1 MVVVRNSTTDQTTK
15 IRELTLHGNRVAY
28 LDEGAGDDVLL
39 LIHGIGGSS
48 DCWRAVVPKLAA
60 RHRVIAVDL
69 LGHGQSDKPRG
80 DYSLGAFAVWLRDF
94 LDALNI
100 RAVTVI
106 GHSFGGGVALQFAH
120 QHREYCHRLVL
131 ISSGGLGPDLGRLLR
146 MLSLPGAEL
155 LLQLIGS
162 GPAVKV
168 GSALRQRALSSG
180 RETTRYSETLKG
192 QAALAD
198 RQTRA
203 AFLRTLRSVVDHR
216 GQAVCALDRLR
227 TDLPTLIIFG
237 DRDRCIPVAHA
248 HSAHNALPGSLLRLI
263 PGAGHQPQIECPDT
277 VVGLVGDFINSIDS
291 INAIDPSRDES
302 QGGRVPDRG
311 TREAR
316 SRIFVRGSAGRH
328 TQMDGIT
335 RVRPMH
341 ASRPGQVHAPDCVA
355 C

>member
-1 MVVVRNSTTDQTTK
+1 MSAVEETATQSTTEL
-15 IRELTLHGNRVAY
+15 RVLTLHGNRVAY
-28 LDEGAGDDVLL
+28 LDEGTGDVLL

-48 DCWRAVVPKLAA
+48 DCWRGVVHKLAA

-100 RAVTVI
+100 REVTVV

-120 QHREYCHRLVL
+120 QHKEYCRRLVL

-155 LLQLIGS
+155 VLQLVGS
-162 GPAVKV
+162 KPAVKV
-168 GSALRQRALSSG
+168 GRSLRKRALSSG
-180 RETTRYSETLKG
+180 RETSRYSETLKG
-192 QAALAD
+192 QAALSDPQA
-198 RQTRA
+198 RA

-237 DRDRCIPVAHA
+237 DQDRCIPVAHA
-248 HSAHNALPGSLLRLI
+248 RSAHDAIPGSLLRLI
-263 PGAGHQPQIECPDT
+263 PGAGHQPQVECADT
-277 VVGLVGDFINSIDS
+277 VVSLLNDFIDS
-291 INAIDPSRDES
+291 WRDEAIV
-302 QGGRVPDRG
+302 GRVSDRV
-311 TREAR
+311 TRDAR
-316 SRIFVRGSAGRH
+316 SRALIRHSTGRH
-328 TQMDGIT
+328 ETVAASGGRGEFT
-335 RVRPMH
+335 RVHPVRLTNL
-341 ASRPGQVHAPDCVA
+341 VA
-355 C
+355 